1 MELQRQETLPIFP
14 DDKTFYF
21 YHSSHGE
28 IILDNPIVDS
38 LAPNPVYPFTYSF
51 PQQKIEIIIKNR
63 AAISHTINVGDITNY
78 GDARENFN
86 PDLFEDYLYIQSIG
100 GEINLIEMASAGG
113 PPEVFYDLKLGIKK
127 DIPNIKFTNNKDFNM
142 GTIELFKHN
151 DIFYPEDSSVDLW
164 DQCIP
169 KPLNPS
175 KIEYLHDNYDSLL
188 GDIVKN
194 ISMKPG
200 IGYGDDIKIILYN
213 STCLYIPDTP
223 LMYESFPI
231 WGQFYSSYLAAG
243 PEKMA
248 RQQVGKIDYLVQ
260 QNKNKGDE
268 MKQYETDRNY
278 DGDYDSDILKNFE
291 IEIKTIRDEIKKE
304 VDIQNKFSKQS
315 EDIYKKM
322 KRDGKIG
329 IHKSR
334 LYRRPQGRSFKEKM
348 SGGIRLKK
356 KTYKR
361 GIRETMIRNE
371 LPEDIGEILF
381 NNLRIH

>member
-1 MELQRQETLPIFP
+1 
-14 DDKTFYF
+14 
-21 YHSSHGE
+21 
-28 IILDNPIVDS
+28 
-38 LAPNPVYPFTYSF
+38 
-51 PQQKIEIIIKNR
+51 
-63 AAISHTINVGDITNY
+63 
-78 GDARENFN
+78 
-86 PDLFEDYLYIQSIG
+86 
-100 GEINLIEMASAGG
+100 
-113 PPEVFYDLKLGIKK
+113 
-127 DIPNIKFTNNKDFNM
+127 
-142 GTIELFKHN
+142 
-151 DIFYPEDSSVDLW
+151 
-164 DQCIP
+164 
-169 KPLNPS
+169 
-175 KIEYLHDNYDSLL
+175 
-188 GDIVKN
+188 
-194 ISMKPG
+194 
-200 IGYGDDIKIILYN
+200 
-213 STCLYIPDTP
+213 
-223 LMYESFPI
+223 MYESFPI

-291 IEIKTIRDEIKKE
+291 MEIKTIRDEIKKE

-334 LYRRPQGRSFKEKM
+334 LYRRPQIRSFKKKM
-348 SGGIRLKK
+348 SGGNRLKN

-361 GIRETMIRNE
+361 GVRETMIRNE

-381 NNLRIH
+381 NNLKIQ

>member
-28 IILDNPIVDS
+28 IILENPIVDS
-38 LAPNPVYPFTYSF
+38 LALNPVYPFTYSF
-51 PQQKIEIIIKNR
+51 PEQIIEIIIKNR

-86 PDLFEDYLYIQSIG
+86 PDLFEDYLYIKSIG

-127 DIPNIKFTNNKDFNM
+127 DIPNIKFTNNQDFNM
-142 GTIELFKHN
+142 GTIELFKNN

-175 KIEYLHDNYDSLL
+175 KIEYLHDNDDSLL

-200 IGYGDDIKIILYN
+200 IGYGDDIKIVLFN

-223 LMYESFPI
+223 LIYERFRI

-243 PEKMA
+243 PEKNA
-248 RQQVGKIDYLVQ
+248 RQQQTKIDKLEKQ
-260 QNKNKGDE
+260 KKNIGDE
-268 MKQYETDRNY
+268 MMQYETEGWD
-278 DGDYDSDILKNFE
+278 DPETL
-291 IEIKTIRDEIKKE
+291 DEFKKKITTLRGKIKKKN
-304 VDIQNKFSKQS
+304 DKKHRFLKQS
-315 EDIYKKM
+315 EYIENIM
-322 KRDGKIG
+322 GRDGKKRTHPSI
-329 IHKSR
+329 
-334 LYRRPQGRSFKEKM
+334 LYRRPQRRSFKKKM
-348 SGGIRLKK
+348 SGGNRLKN

-361 GIRETMIRNE
+361 GVRETMIRNE